1 MKSSPNKNTIWK
13 ILCTVLAVLVVVLG
27 LRKPQTE
34 TVEKIVEVPVEKEVI
49 KVVEKIVEVEKPP
62 APTPNLGVSSDADLR
77 ETSKGFSFRSRLEL
91 ENGGLATTERKE
103 KSAYKAEHVL
113 TVRVPRAATTL
124 EELQVGSPA
133 LGSLLP
139 GLAPL
144 VEDAT
149 ISNFFEKLYSN
160 KTSRLKDDSAKLGSL
175 LTSHNFF
182 DCQTMLNLTADNGRK
197 VFLLQGDMD
206 VVSDGSDGD
215 RLPEMPDDIVNST
228 YYQPT
233 TSYGWAK
240 VGNVPNPL
248 IKGYERRLAVAK
260 RELGDSSVDKD
271 RKDWVRSRIK
281 SVILPRIEEMKR
293 RSFLIA
299 DYDPFIVIPMNII
312 LDKLNLSGPRVGDK
326 WGPKVGDYAVVLH
339 EGILYPAIVGDAGP
353 TFKVGEASLRLARQ
367 IDSRSSP
374 YRRPVNDLSVTYIC
388 FPGTAEKPHRP
399 PNYDDIR
406 ERCQS
411 LLGEIGGVKE
421 GVELFRWEN
430 TLPVSE
436 ESEESAPEQD
446 GESSEED
453 SDQDPN

>member
-13 ILCTVLAVLVVVLG
+13 ILSAILAVLVVVFG

-34 TVEKIVEVPVEKEVI
+34 TIEKIVEVPVEKEVI

-62 APTPNLGVSSDADLR
+62 EPDPVVGISSDVDLTQ
-77 ETSKGFSFRSRLEL
+77 TSKGFSFSSRLEL
-91 ENGGLATTERKE
+91 ENGGLATAERKQ

-113 TVRVPRAATTL
+113 TVRVPRAATTM
-124 EELQVGSPA
+124 EELEVGSPA

-139 GLAPL
+139 GLASL
-144 VEDAT
+144 VKNAT
-149 ISNFFEKLYSN
+149 ISDFFENLYSN
-160 KTSRLKDDSAKLGSL
+160 KTKRLKSDSAKLGSL

-182 DCQTMLNLTADNGRK
+182 DCQTMLNLTAENGRK

-215 RLPEMPDDIVNST
+215 RLPTMPDDIVNST
-228 YYQPT
+228 HYQPT

-240 VGNVPNPL
+240 VGKVTNPL
-248 IKGYERRLAVAK
+248 IAGYERRLVAANQ
-260 RELGDSSVDKD
+260 ELRSSSVDKD

-281 SVILPRIEEMKR
+281 SVLQPGIEEMKR

-312 LDKLNLSGPRVGDK
+312 LDRLDLSGPKVGDK
-326 WGPKVGDYAVVLH
+326 WGPKVGDYSVVLH
-339 EGILYPAIVGDAGP
+339 EGILYPSIVGDAGP

-367 IDSRSSP
+367 IDKRSSS
-374 YRRPVNDLSVTYIC
+374 YRRPVSELSVTYIC

-399 PNYDDIR
+399 PNYEDWR
-406 ERCQS
+406 ENCER
-411 LLGEIGGVKE
+411 LLAEIGGLKE

-430 TLPVSE
+430 TLPNLDEPEEVVEEEPAPE
-436 ESEESAPEQD
+436 ESEESE
-446 GESSEED
+446 
-453 SDQDPN
+453 